1 MKLKKYISIAAA
13 VLSIAA
19 FCSCSKQGLGFF
31 QGSYGFVTSGILTCS
46 YEAENEEG
54 NVEKKEIECPV
65 APERGVLRIE
75 PASDKAV
82 LTMSTITGEA
92 VVFPAVID
100 GTEIT
105 LGTVKRT
112 VMLTVDGTQ
121 KLVTVD
127 VCGKGYKTNGL
138 LLLELSYG
146 GNPFTVSRQYRD
158 DVEYSIVKSNVNCV
172 ANYQE

>member
-1 MKLKKYISIAAA
+1 MRLKKYISIAAA
-13 VLSIAA
+13 VLSLAA
-19 FCSCSKQGLGFF
+19 FSSCTKQGLGFF
-31 QGSYGFVTSGILTCS
+31 QGSYGFVTSGIVSCS
-46 YEAENEEG
+46 YEAEDEDG
-54 NVEKKEIECPV
+54 NVEKKTIECPV

-75 PASDKAV
+75 PASDNAV

-100 GTEIT
+100 GTQIT
-105 LGTVKRT
+105 LGSVRRT

-121 KLVTVD
+121 KLVTVN

-138 LLLELSYG
+138 LLLELSYTG
-146 GNPFTVSRQYRD
+146 DPFTVSHFGE
-158 DVEYSIVKSNVNCV
+158 DVEYSIGKSNVNCV

>member
-1 MKLKKYISIAAA
+1 MKLNKYISIAAA
-13 VLSIAA
+13 VLSLAA
-19 FCSCSKQGLGFF
+19 FCSCSKQGVDFF
-31 QGSYGFVTSGILTCS
+31 RGSYGFVTSGMVTCS
-46 YEAENEEG
+46 YEVETEEG
-54 NVEKKEIECPV
+54 EVETKEIECPV

-82 LTMSTITGEA
+82 LTMSTISGEA
-92 VVFPAVID
+92 LVFPAEIN
-100 GTEIT
+100 GTEIS

-112 VMLTVDGTQ
+112 VLLSVDGTQ

-138 LLLELSYG
+138 LLLELSYTG
-146 GNPFTVSRQYRD
+146 EPFTVSHIEE
-158 DVEYSIVKSNVNCV
+158 DVEYSIVKSNINCV